1 MFPTP
6 VLGYTKFKRMAYKF
20 IYSELHPQ
28 CTAHFSTSSPEFSTF
43 LGYHRGFK
51 KCRLLRELQHF
62 PQSRHPAA
70 SLVLHLWAVSNFL
83 ALKIPYQI
91 LGVFLPYQS
100 WYFVDRSNS
109 TYLHHSIHISTA
121 VQCLSHILYVYNT
134 HTSLKMHRCNVVII
148 QSENTIIHRSFVAQH
163 FSD

>member
-1 MFPTP
+1 MGSQLGRWKNNCVEYPQQLAILNIICVFPTT
-6 VLGYTKFKRMAYKF
+6 VLGYTRSKRWLRIYSSYKF
-20 IYSELHPQ
+20 ICSELHPQ
-28 CTAHFSTSSPEFSTF
+28 CTAHFSSSSPEFSTF

-51 KCRLLRELQHF
+51 KCRLLGELQHF
-62 PQSRHPAA
+62 PQSRMAAA
-70 SLVLHLWAVSNFL
+70 SRVLHLWAVSNFL

-121 VQCLSHILYVYNT
+121 VQCLL
-134 HTSLKMHRCNVVII
+134 
-148 QSENTIIHRSFVAQH
+148 
-163 FSD
+163 